1 MLTNIVRIVS
11 QTVRKITY
19 KILEV
24 KKLILPGKETFEFVH
39 VLRSEGCLRV
49 ICATVILI

>member
-19 KILEV
+19 KILGV
-24 KKLILPGKETFEFVH
+24 KKLILPGKESFEFVH
-39 VLRSEGCLRV
+39 VLRYDHTDMIIKE
-49 ICATVILI
+49 

>member
-19 KILEV
+19 KILGV
-24 KKLILPGKETFEFVH
+24 KKLILPGKRER
-39 VLRSEGCLRV
+39 VLNLYTYFDQRDV
-49 ICATVILI
+49 YM